1 MFSVSLGFFFLHFF
15 FSLSLSFSYLIF
27 FAFLFSFHLSSVL
40 FLFFAHLCSSR
51 FLKLLLHNSVFSSF
65 HSFSFLLFSSLLP
78 ESACVP
84 WRGCVSLFSSILLCS
99 HISFLF
105 SSCRIFSAV
114 LFLSFFFFS
123 NLYLLYFLFS
133 PLLLSLFFYSLRID
147 SYHVVFFALPFSSSF
162 LFYSLFI
169 PFSLL
174 PPKLRM
180 FLAMFIYPKQVLVV
194 FIYLTALLF
203 VIFTCSFKSSCFAY
217 EESSYQTRR

>member
-1 MFSVSLGFFFLHFF
+1 MLASLGVGV
-15 FSLSLSFSYLIF
+15 Y
-27 FAFLFSFHLSSVL
+27 LFS
-40 FLFFAHLCSSR
+40 
-51 FLKLLLHNSVFSSF
+51 
-65 HSFSFLLFSSLLP
+65 LLFSSVLIFLFFSLL
-78 ESACVP
+78 VVFFL
-84 WRGCVSLFSSILLCS
+84 RFSS
-99 HISFLF
+99 FL
-105 SSCRIFSAV
+105 
-114 LFLSFFFFS
+114 FFFFS

>member
-1 MFSVSLGFFFLHFF
+1 MNVGGQKQCIMSLRWARGTQLLSSRWVYGAVWRRRQPIVGGAENGTVRACVPPRRASLAFLSSCCFSLAFSDFFSLIFFLLAFLFLFSVSLGFFFLHFF

-114 LFLSFFFFS
+114 LFLSFFF
-123 NLYLLYFLFS
+123 LF
-133 PLLLSLFFYSLRID
+133 
-147 SYHVVFFALPFSSSF
+147 
-162 LFYSLFI
+162 
-169 PFSLL
+169 
-174 PPKLRM
+174 
-180 FLAMFIYPKQVLVV
+180 
-194 FIYLTALLF
+194 
-203 VIFTCSFKSSCFAY
+203 
-217 EESSYQTRR
+217 